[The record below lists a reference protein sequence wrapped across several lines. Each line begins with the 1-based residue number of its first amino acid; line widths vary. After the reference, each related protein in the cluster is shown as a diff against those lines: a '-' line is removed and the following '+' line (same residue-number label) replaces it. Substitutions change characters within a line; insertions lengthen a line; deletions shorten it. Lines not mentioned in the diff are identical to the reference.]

1 MVTLPVFECQA
12 GAHCSGGGAWKING
26 GVCFEIREILAPAGD
41 YDDSQ
46 SVIKGRFL
54 CPESADAEER
64 ALYDQ
69 YCGDPSEQKRPGGC
83 DFGLRADQVVLVQ

>member
-1 MVTLPVFECQA
+1 MTLPVFECQG
-12 GAHCSGGGAWKING
+12 GAHCSGGGTFKING
-26 GVCFEIREILAPAGD
+26 GVCFEIREVLAPSGD

-54 CPESADAEER
+54 CPESADAQEA

-69 YCGDPSEQKRPGGC
+69 HCRDDSKPMRAGGC
-83 DFGLRADQVVLVQ
+83 DFGLRADQVVLVK